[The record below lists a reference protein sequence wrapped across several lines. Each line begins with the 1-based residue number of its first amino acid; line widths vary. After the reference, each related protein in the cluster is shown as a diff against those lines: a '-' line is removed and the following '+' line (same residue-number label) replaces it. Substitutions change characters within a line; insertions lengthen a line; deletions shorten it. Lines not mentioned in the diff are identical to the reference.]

1 MKKLIA
7 LGVLVGAAALV
18 FAKFRSGRSDSDL
31 WHDAT
36 TSG

>member
-18 FAKFRSGRSDSDL
+18 FAKFKSGRSDSDL

-36 TSG
+36 STD

>member
-18 FAKFRSGRSDSDL
+18 FSKLRSGRGDNDL